1 MWVVVYKWYIWPKH
15 NNALVTNSS
24 VKSRRGTIS
33 IQLSTLEICSA
44 SFLILPAL
52 YYGCFYSMLAVI
64 LSTRNFRRLIT
75 QHCRGALTPNLNHK
89 FLTLIFC
96 DAVWMSQMNTCV
108 FTKLNVLF
116 QFSSVWVIAMTSWR
130 SRRYFRIAIGSLHS
144 KCPYFLWRRRSTRRS
159 IWNSISG
166 TSTASPFMDGSSSI
180 YCSKSISYLNKGSI
194 SNNYET
200 YFNLENTHLY

>member
-24 VKSRRGTIS
+24 VKSRRGTIG

-44 SFLILPAL
+44 SFLFLPAL
-52 YYGCFYSMLAVI
+52 YYGCFYSMLAVNSFNPE
-64 LSTRNFRRLIT
+64 LSSFNNSTFHRLIT
-75 QHCRGALTPNLNHK
+75 QHCRGAFTPGKFGWPFSRPWCVLEHTNRKLNLNHK

-116 QFSSVWVIAMTSWR
+116 QFSSVWVIAITSWR
-130 SRRYFRIAIGSLHS
+130 RGMMGITCCL
-144 KCPYFLWRRRSTRRS
+144 KWLEV
-159 IWNSISG
+159 IW
-166 TSTASPFMDGSSSI
+166 
-180 YCSKSISYLNKGSI
+180 
-194 SNNYET
+194 
-200 YFNLENTHLY
+200 THLKKTNQFQV

>member
-15 NNALVTNSS
+15 NNALVTNRS
-24 VKSRRGTIS
+24 VKSRRGTIG

-44 SFLILPAL
+44 SFLFLPAL
-52 YYGCFYSMLAVI
+52 YYGSI

-75 QHCRGALTPNLNHK
+75 QHCRGAFTPNLNHK

-116 QFSSVWVIAMTSWR
+116 QFSSVWVIAITSWR

-166 TSTASPFMDGSSSI
+166 TSTASPFMDTI
-180 YCSKSISYLNKGSI
+180 YQGHEDMSWRPSREFS
-194 SNNYET
+194 
-200 YFNLENTHLY
+200 